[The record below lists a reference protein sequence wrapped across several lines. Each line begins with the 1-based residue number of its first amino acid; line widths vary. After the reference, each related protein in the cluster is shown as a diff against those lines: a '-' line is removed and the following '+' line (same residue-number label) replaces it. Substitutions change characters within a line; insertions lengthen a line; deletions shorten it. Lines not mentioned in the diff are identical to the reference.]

1 MVERKREMKKKSVIE
16 CIIFFSIAFGINFL
30 TGIMICIDHTVDAN
44 LFASF
49 IMLLPANGAFLAR
62 YYRDKRQITEKVI
75 DMILLA
81 CSVLN
86 FGCICLVFLKVLDC
100 KMAITIIEGESY
112 LVGIGILVY
121 LFLRNREI
129 SFLQNANRV
138 QKDILFLLVIL
149 FVRNSIRSVPLMI
162 NGDGEILM
170 RILLVPLP
178 IIGIFFTIGIFYG
191 EESGWRGYLQEKLQR
206 HFGKIGGVLLL
217 GMLWWVWHLPLWM
230 IQGNEWSDLLC
241 GIPTI
246 IGICTFFGYLY
257 MKTGNVWL
265 CAIIHGVYNS
275 MGVVMISGD
284 GWLDY
289 LALWISG
296 IILFIYCIRKPEY
309 QGKPDKG

>member
-16 CIIFFSIAFGINFL
+16 CIIFLSITFGINFL
-30 TGIMICIDHTVDAN
+30 TGTIICIDHTVDAN

-62 YYRDKRQITEKVI
+62 YYRNKRQITEKLI

-86 FGCICLVFLKVLDC
+86 FGCICLVLLKVLDC

-112 LVGIGILVY
+112 LIGVGILVY

-138 QKDILFLLVIL
+138 QKDILFLLGIL
-149 FVRNSIRSVPLMI
+149 LVRNCIRSVPLMI

-178 IIGIFFTIGIFYG
+178 IIGIFFTMGIFYG

-217 GMLWWVWHLPLWM
+217 GMLWWVWHLPLW
-230 IQGNEWSDLLC
+230 IIHGNEWSELFY

-246 IGICTFFGYLY
+246 IGISAFFSYLY

-265 CAIIHGVYNS
+265 CAIVHGVYNS
-275 MGVVMISGD
+275 MGVIMISGD

-289 LALWISG
+289 LALGISG